1 MPRQVVNIVNESFL
15 YNKSPYFL
23 YKCLVIMTSN
33 IKQTTLPSKYN
44 ERVPVP
50 SINIGISIPLKR
62 DNFRFSSSY
71 VILKVPQFWQTGFK
85 AGDLSDLR
93 VENRQIY
100 SIC

>member
-1 MPRQVVNIVNESFL
+1 MPRQVVNIVNDSSL

-50 SINIGISIPLKR
+50 SINNWDFNLNR
-62 DNFRFSSSY
+62 DNFRFSSGY
-71 VILKVPQFWQTGFK
+71 VILKVPQF
-85 AGDLSDLR
+85 
-93 VENRQIY
+93 
-100 SIC
+100 

>member
-33 IKQTTLPSKYN
+33 IKQTTLPSKHN

-50 SINIGISIPLKR
+50 SINNWDFNIS
-62 DNFRFSSSY
+62 
-71 VILKVPQFWQTGFK
+71 
-85 AGDLSDLR
+85 
-93 VENRQIY
+93 
-100 SIC
+100 

>member
-50 SINIGISIPLKR
+50 SINNWDFNTS
-62 DNFRFSSSY
+62 
-71 VILKVPQFWQTGFK
+71 K
-85 AGDLSDLR
+85 A
-93 VENRQIY
+93 
-100 SIC
+100 